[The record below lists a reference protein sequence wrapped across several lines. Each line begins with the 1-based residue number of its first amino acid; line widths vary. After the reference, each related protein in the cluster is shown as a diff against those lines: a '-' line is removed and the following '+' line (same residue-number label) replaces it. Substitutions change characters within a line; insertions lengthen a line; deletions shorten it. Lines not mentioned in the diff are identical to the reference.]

1 VPPAKAAIVR
11 SLYRAL
17 AAGDVATMLASF
29 HSDAAVKQPE
39 VNAESYRGRNG
50 IISWA
55 KRWRDALQGLQLE
68 TQNFV
73 ESDDH
78 VVVLSRLVAYQE
90 ADQEAAEA
98 RFAHVWTVEDGKVRE
113 MQIYLDWKRAMEAAG
128 LRG

>member
-1 VPPAKAAIVR
+1 MTA
-11 SLYRAL
+11 
-17 AAGDVATMLASF
+17 MLASF
-29 HSDAAVKQPE
+29 HPDAAVKQPE
-39 VNAESYRGRNG
+39 VNLESYRGRGG

-55 KRWRDALQGLQLE
+55 QRWHEALQGLQLE

-90 ADQEAAEA
+90 ADRKTAEA
-98 RFAHVWTVEDGKVRE
+98 RFAHVWTVENGKVRE
-113 MQIYLDWKRAMEAAG
+113 MRIYLDWKRAMEAAG